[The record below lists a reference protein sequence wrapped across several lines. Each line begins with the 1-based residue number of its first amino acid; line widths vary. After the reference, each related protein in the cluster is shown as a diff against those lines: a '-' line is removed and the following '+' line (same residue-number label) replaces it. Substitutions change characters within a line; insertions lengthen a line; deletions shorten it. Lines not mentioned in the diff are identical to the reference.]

1 MARISKPG
9 LDYFPLDVN
18 FFQDR
23 KVRRISNRHHAA
35 GIAAL
40 TSLLCLIYKE
50 KGFYV
55 AWNQDTLFDISQEVC
70 CEEEE
75 MQAIIDDCLSVGLFD
90 TYIYKEY
97 GILTSQAIQ
106 EQYHKIIT
114 DSRRKYKLPLE
125 RFWLIKEGEDG
136 TENNSAEIRNN
147 INSKGTEVYEAES
160 HIVGAEVNAIKTRIN
175 ITATEVTK
183 TKTGI
188 GTTGTNIH
196 AAGTGINA
204 TKTVTDEAAMKI
216 NAAKNREIAATIP
229 QTKQETDT
237 EIESK
242 SETDTEIKSKPERER
257 ERDKER
263 ERQSKTENEWE
274 KDREQPPVP
283 SNGVFQAAP
292 VAVKGLSLEIS
303 SGKRG
308 EENKEERRNEGID
321 QKGETRYNGTQ
332 YERNQQEEAKHN
344 GTQYE
349 RNQQEEAKYN
359 GTQYERSQQEEAK
372 YNGTQ
377 YERNQQEEA
386 KHNGT
391 QYERNQQE
399 EAKYNGTQYERS
411 QQEEAKYNGTQ
422 YERNQQEEAKHN
434 GTQYER
440 NQQEEA
446 KHNGT
451 QYERSQQE
459 EAPNE
464 NTASGGFSESL
475 LRLNM
480 DAIGI
485 RNEPTVKAILA
496 LARRR
501 KLGGPCGTL
510 WKVLSSEYRSTL
522 LKKNEPGDYILW
534 ALNHSAE
541 FEDTYNGIL
550 KKRVRGR

>member
-50 KGFYV
+50 KGFYI

-125 RFWLIKEGEDG
+125 QFWLIKEGEDG

-160 HIVGAEVNAIKTRIN
+160 HIVGAEVNAIKTGIN

-188 GTTGTNIH
+188 DTTGTNIH

-216 NAAKNREIAATIP
+216 NAAKKREIAATIP

-349 RNQQEEAKYN
+349 RNQQEEAK
-359 GTQYERSQQEEAK
+359 
-372 YNGTQ
+372 
-377 YERNQQEEA
+377 
-386 KHNGT
+386 
-391 QYERNQQE
+391 
-399 EAKYNGTQYERS
+399 
-411 QQEEAKYNGTQ
+411 
-422 YERNQQEEAKHN
+422 HN

-464 NTASGGFSESL
+464 STASGGFSESL

>member
-125 RFWLIKEGEDG
+125 QFWLIKEGEDG

-160 HIVGAEVNAIKTRIN
+160 HIVGAEVNAIKTGIN

-188 GTTGTNIH
+188 DTTGTNIH

-204 TKTVTDEAAMKI
+204 TKTVTDESAMKI
-216 NAAKNREIAATIP
+216 NAAKKREIAATIP

-257 ERDKER
+257 DKER

-274 KDREQPPVP
+274 KDREQLPVP

-321 QKGETRYNGTQ
+321 QKGETRYNGIQ
-332 YERNQQEEAKHN
+332 YERNQLEEAKYN

-359 GTQYERSQQEEAK
+359 GTQYERSQQEK
-372 YNGTQ
+372 
-377 YERNQQEEA
+377 
-386 KHNGT
+386 
-391 QYERNQQE
+391 
-399 EAKYNGTQYERS
+399 
-411 QQEEAKYNGTQ
+411 
-422 YERNQQEEAKHN
+422 
-434 GTQYER
+434 
-440 NQQEEA
+440 
-446 KHNGT
+446 
-451 QYERSQQE
+451 
-459 EAPNE
+459 APNE
-464 NTASGGFSESL
+464 STASGGFSESL

>member
-50 KGFYV
+50 KGFYI

-216 NAAKNREIAATIP
+216 NAAKKREIAATIP

-274 KDREQPPVP
+274 KDREQLPVP

-321 QKGETRYNGTQ
+321 QKGETRYNGIQYERNQLEEAKYNGTQ
-332 YERNQQEEAKHN
+332 YERSQQEEAKHN

-359 GTQYERSQQEEAK
+359 GTQYERSQQEEA
-372 YNGTQ
+372 
-377 YERNQQEEA
+377 
-386 KHNGT
+386 
-391 QYERNQQE
+391 
-399 EAKYNGTQYERS
+399 
-411 QQEEAKYNGTQ
+411 
-422 YERNQQEEAKHN
+422 
-434 GTQYER
+434 
-440 NQQEEA
+440 
-446 KHNGT
+446 
-451 QYERSQQE
+451 
-459 EAPNE
+459 PNE
-464 NTASGGFSESL
+464 STASGGFSESL

>member
-125 RFWLIKEGEDG
+125 QFWLIKEGEDG

-160 HIVGAEVNAIKTRIN
+160 HIVGAEVNAIKTGIN

-196 AAGTGINA
+196 AAGTGINV

-321 QKGETRYNGTQ
+321 QKGETRYNGIQ
-332 YERNQQEEAKHN
+332 YERNQL
-344 GTQYE
+344 
-349 RNQQEEAKYN
+349 
-359 GTQYERSQQEEAK
+359 
-372 YNGTQ
+372 
-377 YERNQQEEA
+377 
-386 KHNGT
+386 
-391 QYERNQQE
+391 
-399 EAKYNGTQYERS
+399 
-411 QQEEAKYNGTQ
+411 
-422 YERNQQEEAKHN
+422 EEAKHN

-464 NTASGGFSESL
+464 STASGGFSESL

>member
-160 HIVGAEVNAIKTRIN
+160 HIVGAEVNAIKTGIN

-188 GTTGTNIH
+188 DTTGTNIH

-349 RNQQEEAKYN
+349 R
-359 GTQYERSQQEEAK
+359 
-372 YNGTQ
+372 
-377 YERNQQEEA
+377 
-386 KHNGT
+386 
-391 QYERNQQE
+391 
-399 EAKYNGTQYERS
+399 
-411 QQEEAKYNGTQ
+411 
-422 YERNQQEEAKHN
+422 
-434 GTQYER
+434 
-440 NQQEEA
+440 
-446 KHNGT
+446 
-451 QYERSQQE
+451 SQQE

>member
-125 RFWLIKEGEDG
+125 RFWLIKEEEDG
-136 TENNSAEIRNN
+136 TGNNSAEIRSN
-147 INSKGTEVYEAES
+147 INIKGTEVDEAES
-160 HIVGAEVNAIKTRIN
+160 NIVGAEVNAIKTGVN
-175 ITATEVTK
+175 IAATEVTK

-188 GTTGTNIH
+188 GTTGTDIH

-204 TKTVTDEAAMKI
+204 TKTVTDGAAMKI

-242 SETDTEIKSKPERER
+242 SETDTEIQSKPKREMENDIKPEREK
-257 ERDKER
+257 DKER

-303 SGKRG
+303 SGKRE
-308 EENKEERRNEGID
+308 EENKEERRYEGID
-321 QKGETRYNGTQ
+321 QK
-332 YERNQQEEAKHN
+332 
-344 GTQYE
+344 
-349 RNQQEEAKYN
+349 EEAKYN
-359 GTQYERSQQEEAK
+359 GTQYERSQQEEP
-372 YNGTQ
+372 
-377 YERNQQEEA
+377 

-399 EAKYNGTQYERS
+399 EAS
-411 QQEEAKYNGTQ
+411 
-422 YERNQQEEAKHN
+422 
-434 GTQYER
+434 
-440 NQQEEA
+440 
-446 KHNGT
+446 
-451 QYERSQQE
+451 
-459 EAPNE
+459 NE
-464 NTASGGFSESL
+464 SIASGGFSESL

-485 RNEPTVKAILA
+485 RNEQTVKGILA

-534 ALNHSAE
+534 ALNHPAE
-541 FEDTYNGIL
+541 FEDTYTGIL

>member
-50 KGFYV
+50 KGFYI

-125 RFWLIKEGEDG
+125 QFWLIKEGEDG

-147 INSKGTEVYEAES
+147 INSKGTEVDEAENK
-160 HIVGAEVNAIKTRIN
+160 IVDAGVNTTKTGVN

-188 GTTGTNIH
+188 DTTGTNIH

-204 TKTVTDEAAMKI
+204 TKTVTDESAMKI

-242 SETDTEIKSKPERER
+242 SETDTEIKSKPER

-321 QKGETRYNGTQ
+321 QKGETRYNGIQ
-332 YERNQQEEAKHN
+332 YERNQLEEAKHN

-349 RNQQEEAKYN
+349 RNQQEEAKHN

-391 QYERNQQE
+391 QYER
-399 EAKYNGTQYERS
+399 
-411 QQEEAKYNGTQ
+411 
-422 YERNQQEEAKHN
+422 
-434 GTQYER
+434 
-440 NQQEEA
+440 
-446 KHNGT
+446 
-451 QYERSQQE
+451 SQQE

-464 NTASGGFSESL
+464 STASGGFSESL

>member
-188 GTTGTNIH
+188 DTTGTNIH

-204 TKTVTDEAAMKI
+204 TKTVTDESAMKI

-349 RNQQEEAKYN
+349 R
-359 GTQYERSQQEEAK
+359 
-372 YNGTQ
+372 
-377 YERNQQEEA
+377 
-386 KHNGT
+386 
-391 QYERNQQE
+391 
-399 EAKYNGTQYERS
+399 
-411 QQEEAKYNGTQ
+411 
-422 YERNQQEEAKHN
+422 
-434 GTQYER
+434 
-440 NQQEEA
+440 
-446 KHNGT
+446 
-451 QYERSQQE
+451 SQQE

>member
-40 TSLLCLIYKE
+40 TSLLCLIYKD

-125 RFWLIKEGEDG
+125 RFWLIKEEKDG
-136 TENNSAEIRNN
+136 TGNNSADIRSN
-147 INSKGTEVYEAES
+147 INSKGTEVDEAENK
-160 HIVGAEVNAIKTRIN
+160 IVDAGVNTTKTGVN

-183 TKTGI
+183 TKPGI
-188 GTTGTNIH
+188 GTTGTNIHAAGTDIH

-204 TKTVTDEAAMKI
+204 TKTVTDGAAMKI

-242 SETDTEIKSKPERER
+242 SETDTEIQSKPKREMENDIKPEREK
-257 ERDKER
+257 DKER

-283 SNGVFQAAP
+283 SNGVSQAAP

-303 SGKRG
+303 SGKRE
-308 EENKEERRNEGID
+308 EENKEERRNGGID
-321 QKGETRYNGTQ
+321 QKGEARYNGTQYERNQLEEPKHNGTQ
-332 YERNQQEEAKHN
+332 YERNQQEEPKHN

-349 RNQQEEAKYN
+349 RNQQEEA
-359 GTQYERSQQEEAK
+359 
-372 YNGTQ
+372 
-377 YERNQQEEA
+377 
-386 KHNGT
+386 
-391 QYERNQQE
+391 
-399 EAKYNGTQYERS
+399 
-411 QQEEAKYNGTQ
+411 
-422 YERNQQEEAKHN
+422 
-434 GTQYER
+434 
-440 NQQEEA
+440 
-446 KHNGT
+446 
-451 QYERSQQE
+451 
-459 EAPNE
+459 PNE
-464 NTASGGFSESL
+464 SIASGGFSESL

-485 RNEPTVKAILA
+485 RNEQTVKGILA

-534 ALNHSAE
+534 ALNHPAE
-541 FEDTYNGIL
+541 FEDTYTGIL

>member
-188 GTTGTNIH
+188 DTTGTNIH

-216 NAAKNREIAATIP
+216 NAAKKREIAATIP

-321 QKGETRYNGTQ
+321 QKGETRYNGIQ
-332 YERNQQEEAKHN
+332 YERNQL
-344 GTQYE
+344 
-349 RNQQEEAKYN
+349 
-359 GTQYERSQQEEAK
+359 
-372 YNGTQ
+372 
-377 YERNQQEEA
+377 
-386 KHNGT
+386 
-391 QYERNQQE
+391 
-399 EAKYNGTQYERS
+399 
-411 QQEEAKYNGTQ
+411 EEAKYNGTQ

-464 NTASGGFSESL
+464 STASGGFSESL

>member
-188 GTTGTNIH
+188 DTTGTNIH

-349 RNQQEEAKYN
+349 R
-359 GTQYERSQQEEAK
+359 
-372 YNGTQ
+372 
-377 YERNQQEEA
+377 
-386 KHNGT
+386 
-391 QYERNQQE
+391 
-399 EAKYNGTQYERS
+399 
-411 QQEEAKYNGTQ
+411 
-422 YERNQQEEAKHN
+422 
-434 GTQYER
+434 
-440 NQQEEA
+440 
-446 KHNGT
+446 
-451 QYERSQQE
+451 SQQE

-464 NTASGGFSESL
+464 STASGGFSESL

>member
-50 KGFYV
+50 KGFYI

-147 INSKGTEVYEAES
+147 INSKGTEVDEAES
-160 HIVGAEVNAIKTRIN
+160 HIVGAEVNAIKTGIN

-188 GTTGTNIH
+188 DTTGTNIH

-204 TKTVTDEAAMKI
+204 TKTVTDESAMKI

-349 RNQQEEAKYN
+349 R
-359 GTQYERSQQEEAK
+359 
-372 YNGTQ
+372 
-377 YERNQQEEA
+377 
-386 KHNGT
+386 
-391 QYERNQQE
+391 
-399 EAKYNGTQYERS
+399 
-411 QQEEAKYNGTQ
+411 
-422 YERNQQEEAKHN
+422 
-434 GTQYER
+434 
-440 NQQEEA
+440 
-446 KHNGT
+446 
-451 QYERSQQE
+451 SQQE

-464 NTASGGFSESL
+464 STASGGFSESL

>member
-125 RFWLIKEGEDG
+125 QFWLIKEGEDG

-147 INSKGTEVYEAES
+147 INSKGTEVDEAES
-160 HIVGAEVNAIKTRIN
+160 HIVGAEVNAIKTGIN

-216 NAAKNREIAATIP
+216 NAAKKREIAATIP

-321 QKGETRYNGTQ
+321 QKGETRYNGIQ
-332 YERNQQEEAKHN
+332 YERNQL
-344 GTQYE
+344 
-349 RNQQEEAKYN
+349 
-359 GTQYERSQQEEAK
+359 
-372 YNGTQ
+372 
-377 YERNQQEEA
+377 
-386 KHNGT
+386 
-391 QYERNQQE
+391 
-399 EAKYNGTQYERS
+399 
-411 QQEEAKYNGTQ
+411 
-422 YERNQQEEAKHN
+422 
-434 GTQYER
+434 
-440 NQQEEA
+440 EEA

-464 NTASGGFSESL
+464 STASGGFSESL

>member
-125 RFWLIKEGEDG
+125 QFWLIKEGEDG

-147 INSKGTEVYEAES
+147 INSKGTEVDEAENK
-160 HIVGAEVNAIKTRIN
+160 IVDAGVNTTKTGVN

-183 TKTGI
+183 TKPGI
-188 GTTGTNIH
+188 GTTGTNIHAAGTDIH

-204 TKTVTDEAAMKI
+204 TKTVTDGAAMKI

-242 SETDTEIKSKPERER
+242 SETDTEIKSKPERERER

-303 SGKRG
+303 SGKRE
-308 EENKEERRNEGID
+308 EENKEERRNGGID
-321 QKGETRYNGTQ
+321 QKGEARYNGTQYERNQLEEPKHNGTQ
-332 YERNQQEEAKHN
+332 YERNQQEEPKHN

-349 RNQQEEAKYN
+349 RNQQEEA
-359 GTQYERSQQEEAK
+359 
-372 YNGTQ
+372 
-377 YERNQQEEA
+377 
-386 KHNGT
+386 
-391 QYERNQQE
+391 
-399 EAKYNGTQYERS
+399 
-411 QQEEAKYNGTQ
+411 
-422 YERNQQEEAKHN
+422 
-434 GTQYER
+434 
-440 NQQEEA
+440 
-446 KHNGT
+446 
-451 QYERSQQE
+451 
-459 EAPNE
+459 PNE
-464 NTASGGFSESL
+464 SIASGGFSESL

-485 RNEPTVKAILA
+485 RNEQTVKGILA

>member
-50 KGFYV
+50 KGFYI

-125 RFWLIKEGEDG
+125 QFWLIKEGEDG

-160 HIVGAEVNAIKTRIN
+160 HIVGAEVNAIKTGIN

-188 GTTGTNIH
+188 DTTGTNIH

-204 TKTVTDEAAMKI
+204 TKTVTDESAMKI

-242 SETDTEIKSKPERER
+242 SETDTEIKSKPER

-321 QKGETRYNGTQ
+321 QKGETRYNGIQ
-332 YERNQQEEAKHN
+332 YERNQL
-344 GTQYE
+344 
-349 RNQQEEAKYN
+349 
-359 GTQYERSQQEEAK
+359 
-372 YNGTQ
+372 
-377 YERNQQEEA
+377 
-386 KHNGT
+386 
-391 QYERNQQE
+391 
-399 EAKYNGTQYERS
+399 
-411 QQEEAKYNGTQ
+411 
-422 YERNQQEEAKHN
+422 EEAKHN

-464 NTASGGFSESL
+464 STASGGFSESL

-485 RNEPTVKAILA
+485 RNEPTVKAI

>member
-125 RFWLIKEGEDG
+125 QFWLIKEGEDG

-160 HIVGAEVNAIKTRIN
+160 HIVGAEVNAIKTGIN

-183 TKTGI
+183 TKTRI
-188 GTTGTNIH
+188 DTTGTNIH

-216 NAAKNREIAATIP
+216 NAAKKREIAATIP

-257 ERDKER
+257 DKER

-274 KDREQPPVP
+274 KDREQLPVP

-321 QKGETRYNGTQ
+321 QKGETRYNGIQ
-332 YERNQQEEAKHN
+332 YERNQL
-344 GTQYE
+344 
-349 RNQQEEAKYN
+349 EEAKYN
-359 GTQYERSQQEEAK
+359 GTQYERSQQEEA
-372 YNGTQ
+372 
-377 YERNQQEEA
+377 
-386 KHNGT
+386 
-391 QYERNQQE
+391 
-399 EAKYNGTQYERS
+399 
-411 QQEEAKYNGTQ
+411 
-422 YERNQQEEAKHN
+422 
-434 GTQYER
+434 
-440 NQQEEA
+440 
-446 KHNGT
+446 
-451 QYERSQQE
+451 
-459 EAPNE
+459 PNE
-464 NTASGGFSESL
+464 STASGGFSESL

>member
-125 RFWLIKEGEDG
+125 QFWLIKEGEDG

-147 INSKGTEVYEAES
+147 INSKGTEVDEAES
-160 HIVGAEVNAIKTRIN
+160 HIVGAEVNAIKTGIN

-188 GTTGTNIH
+188 DTTGTNIH

-216 NAAKNREIAATIP
+216 NAAKKREIAATIP

-349 RNQQEEAKYN
+349 RNQQEEAK
-359 GTQYERSQQEEAK
+359 
-372 YNGTQ
+372 
-377 YERNQQEEA
+377 
-386 KHNGT
+386 
-391 QYERNQQE
+391 
-399 EAKYNGTQYERS
+399 
-411 QQEEAKYNGTQ
+411 
-422 YERNQQEEAKHN
+422 
-434 GTQYER
+434 
-440 NQQEEA
+440 
-446 KHNGT
+446 HNGT

-464 NTASGGFSESL
+464 STASGGFSESL

>member
-50 KGFYV
+50 KGFYI

-160 HIVGAEVNAIKTRIN
+160 HIVGAEVNAIKTGIN

-188 GTTGTNIH
+188 DTTGTNIH

-204 TKTVTDEAAMKI
+204 TKTVTDESAMKI

-321 QKGETRYNGTQ
+321 QKGETRYNGIQ
-332 YERNQQEEAKHN
+332 YERNQL
-344 GTQYE
+344 
-349 RNQQEEAKYN
+349 EEAKYN

-372 YNGTQ
+372 
-377 YERNQQEEA
+377 
-386 KHNGT
+386 H
-391 QYERNQQE
+391 
-399 EAKYNGTQYERS
+399 NGTQYERS
-411 QQEEAKYNGTQ
+411 QQEEAKHNGTQ

-446 KHNGT
+446 KHYGT

-464 NTASGGFSESL
+464 STASGGFSESL

>member
-125 RFWLIKEGEDG
+125 QFWLIKEGEDG

-147 INSKGTEVYEAES
+147 INSKGTEVDEAES
-160 HIVGAEVNAIKTRIN
+160 HIVGAEVNAIKTGIN

-216 NAAKNREIAATIP
+216 NAAKKREIAATIP

-321 QKGETRYNGTQ
+321 QKGETRYNGIQYERNQLEEAKYNGTQ
-332 YERNQQEEAKHN
+332 YERSQQEEAKHN

-377 YERNQQEEA
+377 YER
-386 KHNGT
+386 
-391 QYERNQQE
+391 
-399 EAKYNGTQYERS
+399 
-411 QQEEAKYNGTQ
+411 
-422 YERNQQEEAKHN
+422 
-434 GTQYER
+434 
-440 NQQEEA
+440 
-446 KHNGT
+446 
-451 QYERSQQE
+451 SQQE

-464 NTASGGFSESL
+464 STASGGFSESL

>member
-125 RFWLIKEGEDG
+125 QFWLIKEGEDG

-147 INSKGTEVYEAES
+147 INSKGTEVDEAES
-160 HIVGAEVNAIKTRIN
+160 HIVGAEVNAIKTGIN

-188 GTTGTNIH
+188 DTTGTNIH

-204 TKTVTDEAAMKI
+204 TKTVTDESAMKI

-242 SETDTEIKSKPERER
+242 SETDTEIKSKPER

-321 QKGETRYNGTQ
+321 QKGETRYNGIQ
-332 YERNQQEEAKHN
+332 YERNQLEEAKYN

-359 GTQYERSQQEEAK
+359 GTQYERSQQEK
-372 YNGTQ
+372 
-377 YERNQQEEA
+377 
-386 KHNGT
+386 
-391 QYERNQQE
+391 
-399 EAKYNGTQYERS
+399 
-411 QQEEAKYNGTQ
+411 
-422 YERNQQEEAKHN
+422 
-434 GTQYER
+434 
-440 NQQEEA
+440 
-446 KHNGT
+446 
-451 QYERSQQE
+451 
-459 EAPNE
+459 APNE
-464 NTASGGFSESL
+464 STASGGFSESL

>member
-125 RFWLIKEGEDG
+125 QFWLIKEGEDG

-147 INSKGTEVYEAES
+147 INSKGTEVDEAES
-160 HIVGAEVNAIKTRIN
+160 HIVGAEVNAIKTGIN

-188 GTTGTNIH
+188 DTTGTNIH

-216 NAAKNREIAATIP
+216 NAAKKREIAATIP

-321 QKGETRYNGTQ
+321 QKGETRYNGIQ
-332 YERNQQEEAKHN
+332 YERNQL
-344 GTQYE
+344 
-349 RNQQEEAKYN
+349 EEAKYN

-372 YNGTQ
+372 
-377 YERNQQEEA
+377 
-386 KHNGT
+386 HNGT
-391 QYERNQQE
+391 QCERNQL
-399 EAKYNGTQYERS
+399 
-411 QQEEAKYNGTQ
+411 
-422 YERNQQEEAKHN
+422 EEAKHN

-464 NTASGGFSESL
+464 STASGGFSESL

>member
-75 MQAIIDDCLSVGLFD
+75 MQGIIDDCLSVGLFD

-125 RFWLIKEGEDG
+125 QFWLIKEGEDG

-147 INSKGTEVYEAES
+147 INSKGTEVDEAES
-160 HIVGAEVNAIKTRIN
+160 HIVGAEVNAIKTGIN

-188 GTTGTNIH
+188 DTTGTNIH

-204 TKTVTDEAAMKI
+204 TKTVTDESAMKI

-391 QYERNQQE
+391 QYER
-399 EAKYNGTQYERS
+399 
-411 QQEEAKYNGTQ
+411 
-422 YERNQQEEAKHN
+422 
-434 GTQYER
+434 
-440 NQQEEA
+440 
-446 KHNGT
+446 
-451 QYERSQQE
+451 SQQE

-464 NTASGGFSESL
+464 STASGGFSESL

>member
-125 RFWLIKEGEDG
+125 QFWLIKEGEDG

-147 INSKGTEVYEAES
+147 INSKGTEVDEAES
-160 HIVGAEVNAIKTRIN
+160 HIVGAEVNAIKTGIN

-257 ERDKER
+257 DKER

-274 KDREQPPVP
+274 KDREQLPVP

-332 YERNQQEEAKHN
+332 YERNQL
-344 GTQYE
+344 
-349 RNQQEEAKYN
+349 
-359 GTQYERSQQEEAK
+359 
-372 YNGTQ
+372 
-377 YERNQQEEA
+377 
-386 KHNGT
+386 
-391 QYERNQQE
+391 
-399 EAKYNGTQYERS
+399 
-411 QQEEAKYNGTQ
+411 
-422 YERNQQEEAKHN
+422 
-434 GTQYER
+434 
-440 NQQEEA
+440 EEA

-464 NTASGGFSESL
+464 STASGGFSESL

>member
-50 KGFYV
+50 KGFYI

-125 RFWLIKEGEDG
+125 QFWLIKEGEDG

-147 INSKGTEVYEAES
+147 INSKGTEVDEAES
-160 HIVGAEVNAIKTRIN
+160 HIVGAEVNAIKTGIN

-216 NAAKNREIAATIP
+216 NAAKKREIAATIP

-242 SETDTEIKSKPERER
+242 SETDTEIKSKPERERER

-321 QKGETRYNGTQ
+321 QKGETRYNGIQ
-332 YERNQQEEAKHN
+332 YERNQL
-344 GTQYE
+344 
-349 RNQQEEAKYN
+349 EEAKYN
-359 GTQYERSQQEEAK
+359 GTQYERSQQEEA
-372 YNGTQ
+372 
-377 YERNQQEEA
+377 
-386 KHNGT
+386 
-391 QYERNQQE
+391 
-399 EAKYNGTQYERS
+399 
-411 QQEEAKYNGTQ
+411 
-422 YERNQQEEAKHN
+422 
-434 GTQYER
+434 
-440 NQQEEA
+440 
-446 KHNGT
+446 
-451 QYERSQQE
+451 
-459 EAPNE
+459 PNE
-464 NTASGGFSESL
+464 STASGGFSESL

>member
-50 KGFYV
+50 KGFYI

-125 RFWLIKEGEDG
+125 QFWLIKEGEDG

-147 INSKGTEVYEAES
+147 INSKGTEVDEAES
-160 HIVGAEVNAIKTRIN
+160 HIVGAEVNAIKTGIN

-349 RNQQEEAKYN
+349 R
-359 GTQYERSQQEEAK
+359 
-372 YNGTQ
+372 
-377 YERNQQEEA
+377 
-386 KHNGT
+386 
-391 QYERNQQE
+391 
-399 EAKYNGTQYERS
+399 
-411 QQEEAKYNGTQ
+411 
-422 YERNQQEEAKHN
+422 
-434 GTQYER
+434 
-440 NQQEEA
+440 
-446 KHNGT
+446 
-451 QYERSQQE
+451 SQQE

-464 NTASGGFSESL
+464 STASGGFSESL

>member
-125 RFWLIKEGEDG
+125 RFWLIKEEKDG
-136 TENNSAEIRNN
+136 TGNNSADIRSN
-147 INSKGTEVYEAES
+147 INSKGTEVDEAENK
-160 HIVGAEVNAIKTRIN
+160 IVDAGVNTTKTGVN

-183 TKTGI
+183 TKPGI
-188 GTTGTNIH
+188 GTTGTNIHAAGTDIH

-204 TKTVTDEAAMKI
+204 TKTVTDGAAMKI

-242 SETDTEIKSKPERER
+242 SETDTEIQSKPKREMENDIKPEREK
-257 ERDKER
+257 DKER

-283 SNGVFQAAP
+283 SNGVSQAAP

-303 SGKRG
+303 SGKRE
-308 EENKEERRNEGID
+308 EENKEERRNGGID
-321 QKGETRYNGTQ
+321 QKGEARYNGTQYERNQLEEAKHNGTQ

-349 RNQQEEAKYN
+349 RNQQEEA
-359 GTQYERSQQEEAK
+359 
-372 YNGTQ
+372 
-377 YERNQQEEA
+377 
-386 KHNGT
+386 
-391 QYERNQQE
+391 
-399 EAKYNGTQYERS
+399 
-411 QQEEAKYNGTQ
+411 
-422 YERNQQEEAKHN
+422 
-434 GTQYER
+434 
-440 NQQEEA
+440 
-446 KHNGT
+446 
-451 QYERSQQE
+451 
-459 EAPNE
+459 PNE
-464 NTASGGFSESL
+464 SIASGGFSESL

-485 RNEPTVKAILA
+485 RNEQTVKGILA

-534 ALNHSAE
+534 ALNHPAE
-541 FEDTYNGIL
+541 FEDTYTGIL

>member
-1 MARISKPG
+1 M
-9 LDYFPLDVN
+9 
-18 FFQDR
+18 
-23 KVRRISNRHHAA
+23 
-35 GIAAL
+35 
-40 TSLLCLIYKE
+40 
-50 KGFYV
+50 
-55 AWNQDTLFDISQEVC
+55 
-70 CEEEE
+70 
-75 MQAIIDDCLSVGLFD
+75 
-90 TYIYKEY
+90 
-97 GILTSQAIQ
+97 
-106 EQYHKIIT
+106 
-114 DSRRKYKLPLE
+114 
-125 RFWLIKEGEDG
+125 
-136 TENNSAEIRNN
+136 
-147 INSKGTEVYEAES
+147 YEAES
-160 HIVGAEVNAIKTRIN
+160 HIVGAEVNAIKTGIN

-188 GTTGTNIH
+188 DTTGTNIH

-216 NAAKNREIAATIP
+216 NAAKKREIAATIP

-257 ERDKER
+257 DKER

-274 KDREQPPVP
+274 KDREQLPVP

-321 QKGETRYNGTQ
+321 QKGETRYNGI
-332 YERNQQEEAKHN
+332 
-344 GTQYE
+344 
-349 RNQQEEAKYN
+349 
-359 GTQYERSQQEEAK
+359 
-372 YNGTQ
+372 
-377 YERNQQEEA
+377 
-386 KHNGT
+386 
-391 QYERNQQE
+391 
-399 EAKYNGTQYERS
+399 
-411 QQEEAKYNGTQ
+411 
-422 YERNQQEEAKHN
+422 
-434 GTQYER
+434 
-440 NQQEEA
+440 
-446 KHNGT
+446 

-464 NTASGGFSESL
+464 STASGGFSESL

>member
-125 RFWLIKEGEDG
+125 RFWLIKEEKDG
-136 TENNSAEIRNN
+136 TGNNSADIRSN
-147 INSKGTEVYEAES
+147 INSKGTEVDEAENK
-160 HIVGAEVNAIKTRIN
+160 IVDAGVNTTKTGVN

-183 TKTGI
+183 TKPGI
-188 GTTGTNIH
+188 GTTGTNIHAAGTDIHAAGTDIH

-204 TKTVTDEAAMKI
+204 TKTVTDGAAMKI

-242 SETDTEIKSKPERER
+242 SETDTEIQSKPKREMENDIKPEREK
-257 ERDKER
+257 DKER

-283 SNGVFQAAP
+283 SNGVSQAAP

-303 SGKRG
+303 SGKRE
-308 EENKEERRNEGID
+308 EENKEERRNGGID
-321 QKGETRYNGTQ
+321 QKGEARYNGTQ
-332 YERNQQEEAKHN
+332 YERNQLEEPKHN

-349 RNQQEEAKYN
+349 RNQQEEA
-359 GTQYERSQQEEAK
+359 
-372 YNGTQ
+372 
-377 YERNQQEEA
+377 
-386 KHNGT
+386 
-391 QYERNQQE
+391 
-399 EAKYNGTQYERS
+399 
-411 QQEEAKYNGTQ
+411 
-422 YERNQQEEAKHN
+422 
-434 GTQYER
+434 
-440 NQQEEA
+440 
-446 KHNGT
+446 
-451 QYERSQQE
+451 
-459 EAPNE
+459 PNE
-464 NTASGGFSESL
+464 SIASGGFSESL

-485 RNEPTVKAILA
+485 RNEQTVKGILA

-534 ALNHSAE
+534 ALNHPAE
-541 FEDTYNGIL
+541 FEDTYTGIL

>member
-50 KGFYV
+50 KGFYI

-125 RFWLIKEGEDG
+125 QFWLIKEGEDG

-147 INSKGTEVYEAES
+147 INSKGTEVDEAES
-160 HIVGAEVNAIKTRIN
+160 HIVGAEVNAIKTGIN

-188 GTTGTNIH
+188 DTTGTNIH

-204 TKTVTDEAAMKI
+204 TKTVTDESAMKI

-242 SETDTEIKSKPERER
+242 SETDTEIKSKPER

-349 RNQQEEAKYN
+349 RNQQEEAK
-359 GTQYERSQQEEAK
+359 
-372 YNGTQ
+372 
-377 YERNQQEEA
+377 
-386 KHNGT
+386 
-391 QYERNQQE
+391 
-399 EAKYNGTQYERS
+399 
-411 QQEEAKYNGTQ
+411 
-422 YERNQQEEAKHN
+422 
-434 GTQYER
+434 
-440 NQQEEA
+440 
-446 KHNGT
+446 HNGT

-464 NTASGGFSESL
+464 STASGGFSESL

-501 KLGGPCGTL
+501 NLGGPCGTL

>member
-50 KGFYV
+50 KGFYI

-274 KDREQPPVP
+274 KDREQLPVP

-321 QKGETRYNGTQ
+321 QKGETRYNGIQYERNQLEEAKYNGTQ
-332 YERNQQEEAKHN
+332 YERSQQEEAKHNGTQYERSQQEEAKHN

-359 GTQYERSQQEEAK
+359 GTQYERSQQEEA
-372 YNGTQ
+372 
-377 YERNQQEEA
+377 
-386 KHNGT
+386 
-391 QYERNQQE
+391 
-399 EAKYNGTQYERS
+399 
-411 QQEEAKYNGTQ
+411 
-422 YERNQQEEAKHN
+422 
-434 GTQYER
+434 
-440 NQQEEA
+440 
-446 KHNGT
+446 
-451 QYERSQQE
+451 
-459 EAPNE
+459 PNE
-464 NTASGGFSESL
+464 STASGGFSESL

>member
-125 RFWLIKEGEDG
+125 RFWLIKEEKDG
-136 TENNSAEIRNN
+136 TGNNSADIRSN
-147 INSKGTEVYEAES
+147 INSKGTEVDEAENK
-160 HIVGAEVNAIKTRIN
+160 IVDAGVNTTKTGVN

-183 TKTGI
+183 TKPGI
-188 GTTGTNIH
+188 GTTGTNIHAAGTDIHAAGTDIH

-204 TKTVTDEAAMKI
+204 TKTVTDGAAMKI

-242 SETDTEIKSKPERER
+242 SETDTEIQSKPKREMENDIKPEREK
-257 ERDKER
+257 DKER

-283 SNGVFQAAP
+283 SNGVSQAAP

-303 SGKRG
+303 SGKRE
-308 EENKEERRNEGID
+308 EENKEERRNGGID
-321 QKGETRYNGTQ
+321 QKGEARYNGTQ
-332 YERNQQEEAKHN
+332 YERNQLEEPKHN

-349 RNQQEEAKYN
+349 RNQQEEA
-359 GTQYERSQQEEAK
+359 
-372 YNGTQ
+372 
-377 YERNQQEEA
+377 
-386 KHNGT
+386 
-391 QYERNQQE
+391 
-399 EAKYNGTQYERS
+399 
-411 QQEEAKYNGTQ
+411 
-422 YERNQQEEAKHN
+422 
-434 GTQYER
+434 
-440 NQQEEA
+440 
-446 KHNGT
+446 
-451 QYERSQQE
+451 
-459 EAPNE
+459 PNE
-464 NTASGGFSESL
+464 SIASGGFSESL

-485 RNEPTVKAILA
+485 RNEQTVKGILA

>member
-125 RFWLIKEGEDG
+125 RFWLIKEEKDG
-136 TENNSAEIRNN
+136 TGNNSADIRSN
-147 INSKGTEVYEAES
+147 INSKGTEVDEAENK
-160 HIVGAEVNAIKTRIN
+160 IVDAGVNTTKTGVN

-183 TKTGI
+183 TKPGI
-188 GTTGTNIH
+188 GTTGTNIHAAGTDIH

-204 TKTVTDEAAMKI
+204 TKTVTDGAAMKI

-242 SETDTEIKSKPERER
+242 SETDTEIQSKPKREMENDIKPEREK
-257 ERDKER
+257 DKER

-283 SNGVFQAAP
+283 SNGVSQAAP

-303 SGKRG
+303 SGKRE

-321 QKGETRYNGTQ
+321 Q
-332 YERNQQEEAKHN
+332 QEEA
-344 GTQYE
+344 
-349 RNQQEEAKYN
+349 R
-359 GTQYERSQQEEAK
+359 
-372 YNGTQ
+372 
-377 YERNQQEEA
+377 
-386 KHNGT
+386 
-391 QYERNQQE
+391 
-399 EAKYNGTQYERS
+399 
-411 QQEEAKYNGTQ
+411 
-422 YERNQQEEAKHN
+422 
-434 GTQYER
+434 
-440 NQQEEA
+440 
-446 KHNGT
+446 HNGT

-464 NTASGGFSESL
+464 SIASGGFSESL

-485 RNEPTVKAILA
+485 RNEQTVKAILA

-534 ALNHSAE
+534 ALNHPAE
-541 FEDTYNGIL
+541 FEDTYTGIL

>member
-50 KGFYV
+50 KGFYI

-125 RFWLIKEGEDG
+125 QFWLIKEGEDG

-147 INSKGTEVYEAES
+147 INSKGTEVDEAES
-160 HIVGAEVNAIKTRIN
+160 HIVGAEVNAIKTGIN

-216 NAAKNREIAATIP
+216 NAAKKREIAATIP

-242 SETDTEIKSKPERER
+242 SETDTEIKSKPER

-321 QKGETRYNGTQ
+321 QKGETRYNGIQ
-332 YERNQQEEAKHN
+332 YERNQL
-344 GTQYE
+344 
-349 RNQQEEAKYN
+349 EEAKYN

-372 YNGTQ
+372 
-377 YERNQQEEA
+377 
-386 KHNGT
+386 H
-391 QYERNQQE
+391 
-399 EAKYNGTQYERS
+399 
-411 QQEEAKYNGTQ
+411 NGTQ

-464 NTASGGFSESL
+464 STASGGFSESL

>member
-125 RFWLIKEGEDG
+125 QFWLIKEGEDG

-160 HIVGAEVNAIKTRIN
+160 HIVGAEVNAIKTGIN

-188 GTTGTNIH
+188 DTTGTNIH

-257 ERDKER
+257 DKER
-263 ERQSKTENEWE
+263 ER
-274 KDREQPPVP
+274 
-283 SNGVFQAAP
+283 
-292 VAVKGLSLEIS
+292 I
-303 SGKRG
+303 
-308 EENKEERRNEGID
+308 
-321 QKGETRYNGTQ
+321 Q
-332 YERNQQEEAKHN
+332 YERNQLEEAKH
-344 GTQYE
+344 
-349 RNQQEEAKYN
+349 
-359 GTQYERSQQEEAK
+359 
-372 YNGTQ
+372 
-377 YERNQQEEA
+377 
-386 KHNGT
+386 
-391 QYERNQQE
+391 
-399 EAKYNGTQYERS
+399 
-411 QQEEAKYNGTQ
+411 NGTQ

-464 NTASGGFSESL
+464 STASGGFSESL

>member
-125 RFWLIKEGEDG
+125 QFWLIKEGEDG

-160 HIVGAEVNAIKTRIN
+160 HIVGAEVNAIKTGIN

-188 GTTGTNIH
+188 DTTGTNIH

-242 SETDTEIKSKPERER
+242 SETDTEIKSKPER

-321 QKGETRYNGTQ
+321 QKGETRYNGIQ
-332 YERNQQEEAKHN
+332 YERNQQEEAKH
-344 GTQYE
+344 
-349 RNQQEEAKYN
+349 
-359 GTQYERSQQEEAK
+359 
-372 YNGTQ
+372 
-377 YERNQQEEA
+377 
-386 KHNGT
+386 
-391 QYERNQQE
+391 
-399 EAKYNGTQYERS
+399 
-411 QQEEAKYNGTQ
+411 NGTQ

-464 NTASGGFSESL
+464 STASGGFSESL